1 MIIKRKLKY
10 KELPYSQEL
19 INRYKSRE
27 NMLSH
32 ARYIPGKTDGVF
44 LVDQRNNNQLVG
56 YIGWEGDTII
66 ALEVSE
72 DYRKQGVGTYLLKK
86 AVENGITNLTVA
98 KNNTEAIN
106 LYKSL
111 GWEVYKET
119 PKIYFMKYG
128 GEETVILYHVT
139 KKENVPSILREGLKG
154 SKATEDSNT
163 LSMQTGIPKQ
173 FLKNKLYLLRNLDLI
188 GGKLPFKSSYRKL
201 LKIEVPMREFKTW
214 EDVRDPIRTYF
225 KNKKDWIKF
234 YLSKNS
240 SGEHVREIA
249 EEMWNNT
256 DPRKIMVINKDIPP
270 KYISVL

>member
-72 DYRKQGVGTYLLKK
+72 DYRKQGVGTYLLGK
-86 AVENGITNLTVA
+86 AIRKGVTNLTVA

-106 LYKSL
+106 LYKTL
-111 GWEVYKET
+111 GYKINKET
-119 PKIYFMKYG
+119 LKIYFMKYD
-128 GEETVILYHVT
+128 
-139 KKENVPSILREGLKG
+139 N
-154 SKATEDSNT
+154 
-163 LSMQTGIPKQ
+163 
-173 FLKNKLYLLRNLDLI
+173 
-188 GGKLPFKSSYRKL
+188 
-201 LKIEVPMREFKTW
+201 
-214 EDVRDPIRTYF
+214 
-225 KNKKDWIKF
+225 
-234 YLSKNS
+234 
-240 SGEHVREIA
+240 
-249 EEMWNNT
+249 
-256 DPRKIMVINKDIPP
+256 
-270 KYISVL
+270 